1 MEFDWTKV
9 EGYSEDM
16 TAEQKLELLNNLP
29 DPEPANEPEVQI
41 PKGAMISKAQFDKV
55 SSELASVKK
64 QLRSRM
70 TEDEAKEA
78 ERVSTFEAM
87 QLELE
92 TMRKEKTLN
101 SYKANFM
108 GLGYDAQMA
117 EDIATAMA
125 ENDMDTVFALQR
137 KQKML
142 DEKAL
147 RAKIL
152 KETPTPPAG
161 DDVTDAVKAQKEM
174 ADLRKAF
181 GLA

>member
-1 MEFDWTKV
+1 
-9 EGYSEDM
+9 
-16 TAEQKLELLNNLP
+16 
-29 DPEPANEPEVQI
+29 
-41 PKGAMISKAQFDKV
+41 
-55 SSELASVKK
+55 
-64 QLRSRM
+64 
-70 TEDEAKEA
+70 
-78 ERVSTFEAM
+78 M

-101 SYKANFM
+101 NYKANFM

>member
-1 MEFDWTKV
+1 MAFDWTKV

-78 ERVSTFEAM
+78 
-87 QLELE
+87 
-92 TMRKEKTLN
+92 
-101 SYKANFM
+101 
-108 GLGYDAQMA
+108 
-117 EDIATAMA
+117 
-125 ENDMDTVFALQR
+125 
-137 KQKML
+137 
-142 DEKAL
+142 
-147 RAKIL
+147 
-152 KETPTPPAG
+152 
-161 DDVTDAVKAQKEM
+161 
-174 ADLRKAF
+174 
-181 GLA
+181 